1 VALPTSL
8 GFCLHSPAREC
19 NTRGVNLLRFIVVLA
34 TLAAACGGDDDVAA
48 IDASHA
54 DATPPVDAIDYPAPR
69 DDLVPSVG
77 RTDSVDIATW
87 NIENFPK
94 QSFTPSVMAD
104 MITSLRLDLVAV
116 QEIED
121 TTGFT
126 ELVDRLD
133 NHHAVLSTHTYGTGE
148 YQKIGLIYDTDILA
162 VSDAKLIFTSD
173 GYNFPRPP
181 LQATVTVDDGV
192 HPVFDFIV
200 IAIHLKAGT
209 DYEDRQRRKDAMV
222 SLEHYVSQLVEGSS
236 DDEVIVLGDFNDV
249 LTNSQGLE
257 VMAPWLVAADNY
269 LIHTQALAD
278 ADEVSWLPGDII
290 LDHIVSTPALDAEF
304 ASTRARIP
312 DLDSQYNSYEPNVSD
327 HLPVVVSMPVL
338 D

>member
-1 VALPTSL
+1 MALPTSL
-8 GFCLHSPAREC
+8 GFCLHSPARGC
-19 NTRGVNLLRFIVVLA
+19 NTSDVKAPGFVVLFA
-34 TLAAACGGDDDVAA
+34 ALAGACGGGDDVAD
-48 IDASHA
+48 IDASHV
-54 DATPPVDAIDYPAPR
+54 DAEPPVDAIDYPAPN
-69 DDLVPSVG
+69 DNLVPAVG

-94 QSFTPSVMAD
+94 QTFTPSVMAD
-104 MITSLRLDLVAV
+104 MITSLRLDLIAV

-133 NHHAVLSTHTYGTGE
+133 YHDAVLSTHTYGTGD
-148 YQKIGLIYDTDILA
+148 YQKIGLIYNTDILA
-162 VSDAKLIFTSD
+162 VSDTKLIFTSE
-173 GYNFPRPP
+173 GYDFPRPP

-209 DYEDRQRRKDAMV
+209 DYEDRERRKAAIV
-222 SLEHYVSQLVEGSS
+222 LLENYVTQLIDGTS
-236 DDEVIVLGDFNDV
+236 DDEVIILGDFNEV
-249 LTNSQGLE
+249 LTNSQGLD

-278 ADEVSWLPGDII
+278 ADGVSWLPGDMI
-290 LDHIVSTPALDAEF
+290 LDHVISTPALDAEF
-304 ASTRARIP
+304 AGTATRIP
-312 DLDSQYNSYEPNVSD
+312 DLDSQYGSYEPNVSD

>member
-1 VALPTSL
+1 MAWPTSL
-8 GFCLHSPAREC
+8 GFCLHWPARGC
-19 NTRGVNLLRFIVVLA
+19 NTREVSPLRFVVLISA
-34 TLAAACGGDDDVAA
+34 LACACGGDDDVAD
-48 IDASHA
+48 IDASHI
-54 DATPPVDAIDYPAPR
+54 DAQPPVDAIDYPAPN
-69 DDLVPSVG
+69 DHLVPAVG
-77 RTDSVDIATW
+77 RADSVDIATW

-121 TTGFT
+121 STGFT
-126 ELVDRLD
+126 ELVERLD
-133 NHHAVLSTHTYGTGE
+133 DHDAVLSTHTYGTGE
-148 YQKIGLIYDTDILA
+148 YQKIGLIYNTNILA
-162 VSDAKLIFTSD
+162 VTDAKLIFTSE

-209 DYEDRQRRKDAMV
+209 DYEDRERRKDAMV
-222 SLEHYVSQLVEGSS
+222 LLENYVTQLVDGSS
-236 DDEVIVLGDFNDV
+236 DDEVIVLGDFNEV
-249 LTNSQGLE
+249 LTDSQGLA

-269 LIHTQALAD
+269 LIHTQPLAD
-278 ADEVSWLPGDII
+278 ADGVSWLPGDMI
-290 LDHIVSTPALDAEF
+290 LDHAISTPALNAEF
-304 ASTRARIP
+304 AGSSARIP

-327 HLPVVVSMPVL
+327 HLPVVISMPVL